1 MALSIT
7 QWVKI
12 QKKYHGKKRKKV
24 MKNYF
29 SKVLIFRQNSLV
41 KTNINE
47 FPYKINDIKI
57 VIFRFSF
64 LFFQIFIHC
73 VKRKCKRTRL
83 HHYSKQGIYLVIRF
97 FSGVRKNFGHFLFSL
112 QRTIYIWVIIRTFS
126 DLLVNC
132 FFFLPYNLGTAS
144 NVHPLIQPI
153 RLPRYPKLP
162 VKKPNI

>member
-1 MALSIT
+1 
-7 QWVKI
+7 
-12 QKKYHGKKRKKV
+12 

-29 SKVLIFRQNSLV
+29 SKVLIFSSKFFGQN
-41 KTNINE
+41 KHYE

-57 VIFRFSF
+57 VIFRIFRFSF

-132 FFFLPYNLGTAS
+132 FFFYLIIQVLHRTCIRSFSPY
-144 NVHPLIQPI
+144 VYHCI
-153 RLPRYPKLP
+153 RNYRSGSRTSDQT
-162 VKKPNI
+162 